1 MDIRVRAAGK
11 TAGWLAIVTSI
22 PALMIWLNVSSETIG
37 WMFFA
42 VFFGYMIWT
51 VYSIFLYQLK
61 YDDKL
66 KETVAKFENKA

>member
-37 WMFFA
+37 WMFF
-42 VFFGYMIWT
+42 VGFFGYMIWT
-51 VYSIFLYQLK
+51 IYNIFLYQLK

-66 KETVAKFENKA
+66 KETVAKLENKS